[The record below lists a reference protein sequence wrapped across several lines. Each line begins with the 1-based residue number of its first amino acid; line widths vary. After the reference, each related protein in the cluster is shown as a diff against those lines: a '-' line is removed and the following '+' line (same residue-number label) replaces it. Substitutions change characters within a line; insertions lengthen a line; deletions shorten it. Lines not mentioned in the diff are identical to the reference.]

1 MKARPLL
8 LCWKKTQPDKLEG
21 PDGSW
26 GLFSQQL
33 LPENGKK
40 KKEKEKKK
48 RRKIPTG
55 KEEIPAREGQ
65 AGRWGRP
72 DGGSA
77 CACQDRQ

>member
-1 MKARPLL
+1 MKAQPLL
-8 LCWKKTQPDKLEG
+8 LYQEKTQPGKLEG

-40 KKEKEKKK
+40 KKNNNNKKSQPV
-48 RRKIPTG
+48 RK
-55 KEEIPAREGQ
+55 KSWHAR
-65 AGRWGRP
+65 GRQGGGGRP

-77 CACQDRQ
+77 CVCLDGQ